1 VSAGTAPEGC
11 DSAATSTPLGRLSPP
26 ALSMRF
32 RHLAAPHEARA
43 S

>member
-26 ALSMRF
+26 AVSMRF
-32 RHLAAPHEARA
+32 RLAAPHEARA